1 MPTWT
6 EIQSH
11 IGSQNPRD
19 AVQSV
24 NREFHN
30 SLQQIST
37 LYEGANVICYS
48 SAFLQK
54 PLHGLV
60 QIMPEDING
69 FMAVVHQMD
78 TTKGLVLLLHT
89 PGGVV
94 TAVET
99 IVGYLHRKFENIVAV
114 IPVYAMSGGTMIS
127 LASNKIVMGKQS
139 QLGPIDPQMMFHN
152 RMISARAVIDG
163 FRRAKS
169 DIKGNTKLAHLWAPI
184 LQSMGPSLL
193 EEARQSLSHSEHL
206 VKTWLSQR
214 MLPGNLRQAK
224 KVAKKFNAKDSE
236 IHVHGQRMDIDSV
249 KGLGLAVEEMEEKQE
264 RQEAILTAY
273 HYTTVIF
280 ENTSAIKI
288 ISNHL
293 GINWVRYHDI
303 DQSSPPRNP
312 A

>member
-11 IGSQNPRD
+11 VSQNPQY
-19 AVQSV
+19 AVQWLD
-24 NREFHN
+24 REFQN

-37 LYEGANVICYS
+37 LYGGANVICYS

-94 TAVET
+94 AAVET
-99 IVGYLHRKFENIVAV
+99 IVGYLHRKFSNIIAV

-152 RMISARAVIDG
+152 RMISVRAVIDG
-163 FRRAKS
+163 FHRAKS
-169 DIKGNTKLAHLWAPI
+169 DIKSNTKLAHLWAPI

-214 MLPGNLRQAK
+214 MLPGKPRQVEKA
-224 KVAKKFNAKDSE
+224 AKKFNAMDSE
-236 IHVHGQRMDIDSV
+236 VYVHGQRMDIDNVRS
-249 KGLGLAVEEMEEKQE
+249 LGLVVEEMEEKQE
-264 RQEAILTAY
+264 KQEAILTAY
-273 HYTTVIF
+273 NITTVIF

-288 ISNHL
+288 ISNHQ
-293 GINWVRYHDI
+293 GKKWVKNHAI
-303 DQSSPPRNP
+303 DQSSPPRKL